1 MEFSACLA
9 KGTVFELSK
18 ATIKAELDGELFV
31 GRELQRVGSVNS
43 MLDPTWAPGKQWRQD

>member
-31 GRELQRVGSVNS
+31 GREYFKELA
-43 MLDPTWAPGKQWRQD
+43 L